1 MRKFRFHCA
10 SLRCWK
16 VIQWFVQLDS
26 IRGPRV
32 KEVEMLKVS
41 KYDTDEGIQRQ
52 EGRNF
57 VVDSLYITYS
67 LIQLTWF
74 GTLYLELLPYS
85 PLVVCEIHRK

>member
-1 MRKFRFHCA
+1 
-10 SLRCWK
+10 
-16 VIQWFVQLDS
+16 
-26 IRGPRV
+26 
-32 KEVEMLKVS
+32 MLKVS

-74 GTLYLELLPYS
+74 GTLYLELLP
-85 PLVVCEIHRK
+85 